1 MTQTHRIWSL
11 AQAIIDKAGA
21 EGMMVAAAESCTGG
35 MIAAAL
41 TDVPGSSAVVERGF
55 VTYTNEAKTEMLG
68 VPASVIAANGAVSA
82 PVARAMAKGALKNSR
97 GDIAVSVTGI
107 AGPSGGTERKP
118 VGLVWFGLADKNGV
132 TRVERRVFAEGGRDF
147 VRTKAT
153 ETALHLMLT
162 ALGR

>member
-21 EGMMVAAAESCTGG
+21 EGMMVASAESCTGG
-35 MIAAAL
+35 MITAAL

-68 VPASVIAANGAVSA
+68 VPASVIVKKGAVSA
-82 PVARAMAKGALKNSR
+82 AVARAMAKGALNNSR
-97 GDIAVSVTGI
+97 ADVAVSVTGI
-107 AGPSGGTERKP
+107 AGPSGGTARKP
-118 VGLVWFGLADKNGV
+118 VGLVWFGLADRNGV
-132 TRVERRVFAEGGRDF
+132 TRIERRVFADGSRDF

-162 ALGR
+162 ALGA